1 MNLIALWLAT
11 WRLTSLILYEGG
23 PLDVFRKLRHLVKAD
38 REGELSNFSVLFT
51 CPWCLSVWVAGI
63 SYINSDRWLAHVRA
77 VVVAAL
83 ENTPHGVQRVER
95 GPQFR
100 AMPIRRI
107 RVSHSSCCFDD

>member
-51 CPWCLSVWVAGI
+51 CPWCLSVWVGAFLI
-63 SYINSDRWLAHVRA
+63 TSVLIVPRTIVLSYVLSASAVAVLIDARVRY
-77 VVVAAL
+77 
-83 ENTPHGVQRVER
+83 EP
-95 GPQFR
+95 
-100 AMPIRRI
+100 
-107 RVSHSSCCFDD
+107 